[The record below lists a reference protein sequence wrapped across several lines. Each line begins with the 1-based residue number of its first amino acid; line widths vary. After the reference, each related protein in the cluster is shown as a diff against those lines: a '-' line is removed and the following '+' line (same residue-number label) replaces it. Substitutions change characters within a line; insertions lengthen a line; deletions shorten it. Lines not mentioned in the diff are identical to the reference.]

1 MKTNISVVI
10 PNYNRCHLIGRAL
23 DSVLSQSLEPMEV
36 IVVDDE
42 SNDNSRQ
49 FISQHYPT
57 IQLLEQ
63 KHSGVSAARN
73 NGIKVSKGKWIAFLD
88 SDDEWEKDKLA
99 RQYEAVSNDTNFKVI
114 HTNETWIRDGSTLS
128 QKKKHRK
135 LGGYIYQHCLPL
147 CVMSPSS
154 IMIHKEVF
162 TDVGMFD
169 ESLPVCEDYD
179 LWLRICSKYP
189 VIFLEHALVIKYG
202 GHDDQLSRLYWGMD
216 RFRIR
221 ALANI
226 LLKPELNEDDKIA
239 TIKMLLNK
247 IELFLKGA
255 KKHGNNEFSLE
266 FEALR
271 ELYQGHQCNQ
281 NQN

>member
-1 MKTNISVVI
+1 MKKNISVII

-23 DSVLSQSLEPMEV
+23 DSVFSQSLRPMEV
-36 IVVDDE
+36 IVVDDD
-42 SNDNSRQ
+42 SSDSSRD
-49 FISQHYPT
+49 FISQNYPEAR
-57 IQLLEQ
+57 LLEQ
-63 KHSGVSAARN
+63 RHSGVSAARN
-73 NGIKVSKGKWIAFLD
+73 KGIKAASGEWLAFLD
-88 SDDEWEKDKLA
+88 SDDKWQKDKLA
-99 RQYEAVSNDTNFKVI
+99 KQYEAVSNETDYKVI
-114 HTNETWIRDGSTLS
+114 HTNETWVRNGSPLP

-154 IMIHKEVF
+154 IMIHKDVF
-162 TDVGMFD
+162 TKVGMFD
-169 ESLPVCEDYD
+169 ENLPVCEDYD
-179 LWLRICSKYP
+179 LWLRICNKYP
-189 VIFLEHALVIKYG
+189 VIFLQQALVIKYG
-202 GHDDQLSRLYWGMD
+202 GHDDQLSRQYWGMD

-226 LLKPELNEDDKIA
+226 LLKSDLNEDDKIA

-255 KKHGNNEFSLE
+255 KKHNNNDFSLE

-271 ELYQGHQCNQ
+271 ERYQDYLCKQYQ
-281 NQN
+281 N